1 MGGRKQ
7 PSPPPGE
14 PGYDGPANN
23 FKPTPPPAP
32 PAKRYTE
39 GPWHVESRGTGEYDV
54 ITEGNGRVAG
64 YMRLADARL
73 LVAAPHMRS
82 VLDAVLHQLEHGEAS
97 DFIEDDI
104 DQFSEGVTPSEPPS
118 INGLMDSRE
127 ADVRSGN
134 ITVTMAE
141 NAARRDLQ
149 WCRREIQAVLK
160 TLS

>member
-23 FKPTPPPAP
+23 FKPAPPPTP

-54 ITEGNGRVAG
+54 ITEANGRVAG

-73 LVAAPHMRS
+73 LTAALHMRS
-82 VLDAVLHQLEHGEAS
+82 VLGAILHQLEHGEAS
-97 DFIEDDI
+97 DFIDSEYRENVMRASRDD
-104 DQFSEGVTPSEPPS
+104 
-118 INGLMDSRE
+118 LR
-127 ADVRSGN
+127 
-134 ITVTMAE
+134 
-141 NAARRDLQ
+141 
-149 WCRREIQAVLK
+149 WCREQIRAVFK
-160 TLS
+160 ALS